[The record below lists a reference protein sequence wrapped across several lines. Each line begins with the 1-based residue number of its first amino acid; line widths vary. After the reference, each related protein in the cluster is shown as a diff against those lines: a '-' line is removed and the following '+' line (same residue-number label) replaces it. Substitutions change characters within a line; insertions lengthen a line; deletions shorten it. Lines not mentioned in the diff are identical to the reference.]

1 MLASVNI
8 YEYIKPHYRSEGPR
22 QGSSGVFGGVLL
34 LSGLLYSTVEY
45 LIAEL
50 FLNFIKMSPHYR
62 WEGRRIVWCVLWA
75 F

>member
-1 MLASVNI
+1 MLQVI
-8 YEYIKPHYRSEGPR
+8 VIKPHYRSEGPR
-22 QGSSGVFGGVLL
+22 QGSCGVFGGVLL